1 MNAAFAAWYEMEIL
15 LFRERNLK
23 RNPQKQPMK
32 ATVLQSRDPDI
43 KPGTEVEI
51 VGYAAKVPAV
61 TRTANISSHST
72 APATV
77 CFEIHE
83 LQLKEESAYA
93 PAVLAAM
100 QAGVDRILAGLV
112 EQKKES
118 GEYYSIVERVEM
130 LANLYRAAQHTAR
143 EDTVRPD
150 VIVRHPSAGPELRTR
165 AEWAFQLG
173 YNLDGNVDTN
183 GEKITIAEFN
193 RSLSDAAHAP
203 NRAEQWDGAKSKQ
216 LEHLTVQIN
225 RLERHL
231 GLDHATTQH
240 VIDVAIGQIREGAG
254 IKPRTPDVAPVLQ
267 KRNKLPDTR
276 HSITHKFDVGG
287 QKGYITVGCYPQDE
301 GDGYG
306 QPGEVFIHI
315 QRQGST
321 LQGFADAWARSLSM
335 LLQYGVPVS
344 EIARMFAWHKFEP
357 RGHTPNPDIPY
368 ANSLVDY
375 VARFLG
381 YQSIPDYNPGGE
393 PVAEVSEVAQ

>member
-1 MNAAFAAWYEMEIL
+1 MNADFVNWIFDRKITETKPTNMKPI
-15 LFRERNLK
+15 
-23 RNPQKQPMK
+23 K

-51 VGYAAKVPAV
+51 VGYAAIVPEV
-61 TRTANISSHST
+61 TRTANISAHST

-77 CFEIHE
+77 CFELHE
-83 LQLKEESAYA
+83 LRLHGDIAN
-93 PAVLAAM
+93 AVT
-100 QAGVDRILAGLV
+100 
-112 EQKKES
+112 
-118 GEYYSIVERVEM
+118 SI
-130 LANLYRAAQHTAR
+130 TGR
-143 EDTVRPD
+143 EDTARPD
-150 VIVRHPSAGPELRTR
+150 VVVRHPSAGPELRTR

-173 YNLDGNVDTN
+173 YDLDGNVDTN
-183 GEKITIAEFN
+183 GEKVTIAEFN
-193 RSLSDAAHAP
+193 RSLSDAAQHKAAEAMLFLGGISKETIKHIAQEIAANNWPTQRNASAAELELFLLHKLRAHVPIKAP
-203 NRAEQWDGAKSKQ
+203 E
-216 LEHLTVQIN
+216 
-225 RLERHL
+225 
-231 GLDHATTQH
+231 TT
-240 VIDVAIGQIREGAG
+240 
-254 IKPRTPDVAPVLQ
+254 DVAPVLQ

-287 QKGYITVGCYPQDE
+287 QKGYITVGCYPQDK

-393 PVAEVSEVAQ
+393 PVAEVPNES